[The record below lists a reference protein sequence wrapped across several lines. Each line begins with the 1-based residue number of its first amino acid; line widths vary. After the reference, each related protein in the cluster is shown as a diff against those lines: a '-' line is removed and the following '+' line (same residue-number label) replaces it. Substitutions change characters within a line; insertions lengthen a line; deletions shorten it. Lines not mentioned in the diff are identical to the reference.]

1 MRREN
6 IQSKLLFGLCLLV
19 CLCGCNSFL
28 NVQPKGTV
36 EQGKQF
42 KDVQGYRDAMYG
54 IYASMAQTSLYGK
67 AMSYGFI
74 DQVGQLFYDPYNG
87 MADVYAA
94 TNFKY
99 TDQAISET
107 VDGIWS
113 KAYECIMY
121 VNNVIENVEK
131 EEVGKDPDY
140 TVIRG
145 EAYALRAFLHFDL
158 MRLFCDN
165 IKINSGAGGIPYS
178 YSFDLKNKRICTLKE
193 CYDNVLNDLTEAQ
206 KILVNDKLVKDSLA
220 TSVYRGTRYQHCNQ
234 YAVWALKARVFHYKG
249 DLDSA
254 AYNAEKVIA
263 HPELRLTDSKV
274 FAGVKRYGANRELIW
289 GLYSNLLYTPYND
302 LFLKGSLGSG
312 SVVRVREGMRSIYEV
327 GSFEADSKDMRY
339 TEFFTEDESISQQYA
354 FTRLLKKEEQA
365 YNFQGVC
372 LVRLPEMYYILAEA
386 TYSQDKEKALR
397 YLNDV
402 RNSRGLKDLEISRFS
417 TQDAFN
423 KELLVERCREF
434 WGEGQVFFSYKRD
447 NCSFMNAANDR
458 EILPSTDV
466 FVLPWPKSEQEFGGT
481 NK

>member
-1 MRREN
+1 
-6 IQSKLLFGLCLLV
+6 
-19 CLCGCNSFL
+19 
-28 NVQPKGTV
+28 
-36 EQGKQF
+36 
-42 KDVQGYRDAMYG
+42 
-54 IYASMAQTSLYGK
+54 
-67 AMSYGFI
+67 
-74 DQVGQLFYDPYNG
+74 
-87 MADVYAA
+87 
-94 TNFKY
+94 
-99 TDQAISET
+99 
-107 VDGIWS
+107 
-113 KAYECIMY
+113 MY

-178 YSFDLKNKRICTLKE
+178 YSFDLKNKRIYTLKE

-254 AYNAEKVIA
+254 TYYAEKVIA
-263 HPELRLTDSKV
+263 HPEFRLTDSKV

-312 SVVRVREGMRSIYEV
+312 SVVRVREGMRTIYEV

-354 FTRLLKKEEQA
+354 FTRLLKKDEQA

-372 LVRLPEMYYILAEA
+372 LLRLPEMYYILAEA
-386 TYSQDKEKALR
+386 IYPQDKEKALR

-402 RNSRGLKDLEISRFS
+402 RNSRGLKDLETSRFP
-417 TQDAFN
+417 TQDVFN

-447 NCSFMNAANDR
+447 NSGFMNAANDK
-458 EILPSTDV
+458 EILPSVDV

>member
-1 MRREN
+1 
-6 IQSKLLFGLCLLV
+6 
-19 CLCGCNSFL
+19 
-28 NVQPKGTV
+28 
-36 EQGKQF
+36 
-42 KDVQGYRDAMYG
+42 
-54 IYASMAQTSLYGK
+54 
-67 AMSYGFI
+67 
-74 DQVGQLFYDPYNG
+74 
-87 MADVYAA
+87 
-94 TNFKY
+94 
-99 TDQAISET
+99 
-107 VDGIWS
+107 
-113 KAYECIMY
+113 
-121 VNNVIENVEK
+121 
-131 EEVGKDPDY
+131 
-140 TVIRG
+140 
-145 EAYALRAFLHFDL
+145 
-158 MRLFCDN
+158 MRLYCDN

-312 SVVRVREGMRSIYEV
+312 SVVRVREGMRTIYEV

-354 FTRLLKKEEQA
+354 FTRLLKKDEQA

-372 LVRLPEMYYILAEA
+372 LLRLPEMYYILAEA
-386 TYSQDKEKALR
+386 IYPQDKEKALR

-402 RNSRGLKDLEISRFS
+402 RNSRGLKDLEISRFP
-417 TQDAFN
+417 TQDVFN

-447 NCSFMNAANDR
+447 NSGFMNAANDK
-458 EILPSTDV
+458 EILPSVDV

>member
-1 MRREN
+1 MC
-6 IQSKLLFGLCLLV
+6 I
-19 CLCGCNSFL
+19 
-28 NVQPKGTV
+28 
-36 EQGKQF
+36 
-42 KDVQGYRDAMYG
+42 RD
-54 IYASMAQTSLYGK
+54 S
-67 AMSYGFI
+67 
-74 DQVGQLFYDPYNG
+74 
-87 MADVYAA
+87 
-94 TNFKY
+94 
-99 TDQAISET
+99 
-107 VDGIWS
+107 
-113 KAYECIMY
+113 
-121 VNNVIENVEK
+121 
-131 EEVGKDPDY
+131 
-140 TVIRG
+140 
-145 EAYALRAFLHFDL
+145 FDL

-178 YSFDLKNKRICTLKE
+178 YSFDLENKRIYTLKE
-193 CYDNVLNDLTEAQ
+193 CYDNVLADLTEAQ

-254 AYNAEKVIA
+254 AYYAGKVIA
-263 HPELRLTDSKV
+263 HPEFRLTDSKV
-274 FAGVKRYGANRELIW
+274 FASVKRYGANRELIW
-289 GLYSNLLYTPYND
+289 GLYSSLLYTPYND